1 MVNNEGIIITARS
14 LSGGDPECLGG
25 HPHWTLH
32 LELLVLGSP
41 DQVLAHLLQR
51 LHVPG
56 GQGDPDPVDRRLL
69 LNSLSILD
77 KILLSC
83 MLNKNLDFTQLGV
96 DNQYSILITFHGIG
110 SEFYS
115 S

>member
-1 MVNNEGIIITARS
+1 MGLALIFNHHSRDGKKNVTTVITARS
-14 LSGGDPECLGG
+14 LPGGDPECLCR

-83 MLNKNLDFTQLGV
+83 MLKHEFHP
-96 DNQYSILITFHGIG
+96 SILSFGCQ
-110 SEFYS
+110 
-115 S
+115 

>member
-1 MVNNEGIIITARS
+1 MGLALIFNHHSRDGEKRDDCFTARS
-14 LSGGDPECLGG
+14 LPGGDPQGLGG
-25 HPHWTLH
+25 HPHWALH

-69 LNSLSILD
+69 LSSLSILD
-77 KILLSC
+77 KILLSFI
-83 MLNKNLDFTQLGV
+83 LNYNLHLAP
-96 DNQYSILITFHGIG
+96 
-110 SEFYS
+110 
-115 S
+115 